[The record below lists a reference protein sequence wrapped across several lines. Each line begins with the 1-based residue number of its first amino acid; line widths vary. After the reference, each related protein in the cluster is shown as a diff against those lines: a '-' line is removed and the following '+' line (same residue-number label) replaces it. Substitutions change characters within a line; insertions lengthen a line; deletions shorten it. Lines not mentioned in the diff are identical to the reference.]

1 MTGRDTLGVFNL
13 LIVGAVLAAI
23 SYAAFVLKPPV
34 YDSQTLCLA
43 GVIPPHRVVVIDK
56 TDLYSPQQAEAIGAL
71 ILAQRDQLAV
81 GERLSLYELN
91 ESGQLRNTN
100 SFSLCNP
107 GAGEQVNPLYRN
119 PDRVQARYD
128 ALFAE
133 PLDRALADLV
143 LPKDAPNS
151 PIIEAL
157 ARLGQDPG
165 FDRTA
170 PGRQIVLVSDMLQ
183 NSAVF
188 TVYRRRL
195 GNLSTRVPEPDIVAA
210 AIRETYGDS
219 LRGVWLDIRL
229 IPRGNWEAEQRG
241 ELMRY
246 WDEVFGMLGVNA
258 SWNEL

>member
-1 MTGRDTLGVFNL
+1 MTGRDALGIFNL
-13 LIVGAVLAAI
+13 LIVAAVLGAI

-43 GVIPPHRVVVIDK
+43 GAIPPHRVVVIDK
-56 TDLYSPQQAEAIGAL
+56 TDLYSPEQAQAIGAL
-71 ILAQRDQLAV
+71 ILNQRDQLAV

-133 PLDRALADLV
+133 PLARALADLV
-143 LPKDAPNS
+143 EPKDAPNS

-157 ARLGQDPG
+157 ARLGQDPA
-165 FDRTA
+165 FDRSV
-170 PGRQIVLVSDMLQ
+170 PERRIVLVSDMLQ
-183 NSAVF
+183 NSEIF

-195 GNLSTRVPEPDIVAA
+195 GSLENRVPEPAIVAD

-219 LRGVWLDIRL
+219 LRGVRLDIRL
-229 IPRGNWEAEQRG
+229 IPRGQWEAEQHG
-241 ELMRY
+241 ELMQY
-246 WDEVFGMLGVNA
+246 WDTVFAMLGVQV

>member
-1 MTGRDTLGVFNL
+1 MTGRDALGVFNL
-13 LIVGAVLAAI
+13 LIVAAVLAAI

-43 GVIPPHRVVVIDK
+43 GAIPPHRVVVIDK
-56 TDLYSPQQAEAIGAL
+56 TDLYSPEQAEAIGAL

-81 GERLSLYELN
+81 GERLSLYELD

-128 ALFAE
+128 ALFSE

-157 ARLGQDPG
+157 ARLGQDPS
-165 FDRTA
+165 FDRTVPA
-170 PGRQIVLVSDMLQ
+170 RHIVLVSDMLQ
-183 NSAVF
+183 NSEIF

-195 GNLSTRVPEPDIVAA
+195 GNLENRVPEPAIVAD

-219 LRGVWLDIRL
+219 LRGVQLEIRL
-229 IPRGNWEAEQRG
+229 IPRGRWEAEQTG
-241 ELMRY
+241 PLMDY
-246 WDEVFGMLGVNA
+246 WDQVFHMLGVNVR
-258 SWNEL
+258 WGTL

>member
-1 MTGRDTLGVFNL
+1 MTGRDALGMFNL

-43 GVIPPHRVVVIDK
+43 GAVPPHRVVVIDK
-56 TDLYSPQQAEAIGAL
+56 TDLYSPEQAVAIEAL

-143 LPKDAPNS
+143 LAKDAPNS

-165 FDRTA
+165 FDRTVA
-170 PGRQIVLVSDMLQ
+170 GRQIVLVSDMLQ

-188 TVYRRRL
+188 TVYGRRR
-195 GNLSTRVPEPDIVAA
+195 GDFADRVPAPQVVAD

-219 LRGVWLDIRL
+219 LRGVRLDIRL
-229 IPRGNWEAEQRG
+229 IPRGNWEAEQHG

-246 WDEVFGMLGVNA
+246 WDAVFSMLGVQADWNA
-258 SWNEL
+258 L

>member
-1 MTGRDTLGVFNL
+1 MTGRDALGVFNL
-13 LIVGAVLAAI
+13 LIVAAILGAI
-23 SYAAFVLKPPV
+23 SYAAFMLKPPV

-43 GVIPPHRVVVIDK
+43 GAVPPHRVVVIDK
-56 TDLYSPQQAEAIGAL
+56 TDLYSPEQAREIGAL

-165 FDRTA
+165 FDRTV
-170 PGRQIVLVSDMLQ
+170 PQRHIVLVSDMLQ
-183 NSAVF
+183 NSDVF

-195 GNLSTRVPEPDIVAA
+195 GDLSNRVPEPEVVAD

-219 LRGVWLDIRL
+219 LRGVRLDIRL
-229 IPRGNWEAEQRG
+229 IPRGNWEAEQHG
-241 ELMRY
+241 ALMEY
-246 WDEVFGMLGVNA
+246 WDAVFAMLGVQA
-258 SWNEL
+258 SWHAL

>member
-1 MTGRDTLGVFNL
+1 MTGRDALGIFNL
-13 LIVGAVLAAI
+13 LIVAAVLAGI

-43 GVIPPHRVVVIDK
+43 DATPPHRAVVIDK
-56 TDLYSPQQAEAIGAL
+56 TDLYSPEQANAIAGL

-119 PDRVQARYD
+119 PDRVQARYT
-128 ALFAE
+128 ALFSE

-157 ARLGQDPG
+157 ARLGQDPS
-165 FDRTA
+165 FDRSV
-170 PGRQIVLVSDMLQ
+170 PGRRIILVSDMLQ
-183 NSAVF
+183 NSEVF
-188 TVYRRRL
+188 SVYRRRL
-195 GNLSTRVPEPDIVAA
+195 GSLAARVPEAGVVAD

-219 LRGVWLDIRL
+219 LRGVRLDIVL
-229 IPRGNWEAEQRG
+229 IPRGQWEAEQHG
-241 ELMRY
+241 DLMRY
-246 WDEVFGMLGVNA
+246 WDQVFRILGVEA
-258 SWNEL
+258 SWHEL